1 MQQPNGLNSCWPE
14 VFWNTKRSPG
24 SIFLTPS
31 ELVYVL
37 VCRLFTSVLLFR
49 NKKWDYFGWFSLFFR
64 VLWIFWVEGL
74 SLRDEKTNRGWV
86 HVTVRVTVWKSMW
99 VLWMTERWM
108 CGRVCVFLSR
118 TRPHTVEAEQKDV
131 GLVAVSDLMVHLM
144 LCLLCTILGQVSV
157 KKKHK
162 SKICSLALDK
172 KLIVWFRNAWK
183 YFSYLGGHN
192 PVVTK
197 LGRFSGRIRART
209 HIDSSIV
216 DSSLITSKL
225 GYTGEGKKGGRI
237 C

>member
-1 MQQPNGLNSCWPE
+1 M
-14 VFWNTKRSPG
+14 FWNAKRSPG
-24 SIFLTPS
+24 SIFPTPS
-31 ELVYVL
+31 ELVCVL
-37 VCRLFTSVLLFR
+37 VCKLFTSLLLFR
-49 NKKWDYFGWFSLFFR
+49 NKKWDYFGWF
-64 VLWIFWVEGL
+64 GL
-74 SLRDEKTNRGWV
+74 SLKDEKTNWGWV
-86 HVTVRVTVWKSMW
+86 HATVRVTVWKSMW
-99 VLWMTERWM
+99 VLRMTERWM

-118 TRPHTVEAEQKDV
+118 TRAHTVEAEQQDV
-131 GLVAVSDLMVHLM
+131 GLKR
-144 LCLLCTILGQVSV
+144 CLTSWYIWCFVCIALYCDKYQS
-157 KKKHK
+157 KKNNTKYK

-172 KLIVWFRNAWK
+172 KWIVWFRNAWK

-225 GYTGEGKKGGRI
+225 CDTEEGKKGGRI